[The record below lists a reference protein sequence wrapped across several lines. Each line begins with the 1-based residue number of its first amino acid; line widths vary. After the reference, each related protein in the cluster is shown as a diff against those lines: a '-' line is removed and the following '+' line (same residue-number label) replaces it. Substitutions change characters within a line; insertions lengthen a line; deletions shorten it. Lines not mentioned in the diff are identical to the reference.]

1 MFGHNSCLDALQ
13 YGKGEGDPP
22 ENSPGCLHCG
32 DVSLGV
38 RVHQDIFQ
46 HPDDEPDEEEA
57 VRDDVIVVPEGEI
70 SFLDPPGV
78 GVRLLQPPQEG
89 GRADVSE
96 AVGGDEDSQGSVHPV
111 NTESRNIKIHR
122 LRVSELYTV

>member
-1 MFGHNSCLDALQ
+1 MFGDNSCLDALQ
-13 YGKGEGDPP
+13 YCEGEGNPP
-22 ENSPGCLHCG
+22 EYPPSRLHRG
-32 DVSLGV
+32 DVPLGV
-38 RVHQDIFQ
+38 RVHQDVLQ

-57 VRDDVIVVPEGEI
+57 VRDDVVVVPEGEI
-70 SFLDPPGV
+70 SFLEPPGV
-78 GVRLLQPPQEG
+78 GVGLLQPPEEG